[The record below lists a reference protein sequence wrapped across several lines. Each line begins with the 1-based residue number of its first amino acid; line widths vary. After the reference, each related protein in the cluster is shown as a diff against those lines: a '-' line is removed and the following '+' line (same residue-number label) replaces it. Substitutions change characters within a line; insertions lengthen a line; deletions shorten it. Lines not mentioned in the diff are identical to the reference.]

1 MEGGSWRF
9 ARDARDGCLRK
20 NREESFSSIVSR
32 ARVTVE

>member
-9 ARDARDGCLRK
+9 ARDARDRHT
-20 NREESFSSIVSR
+20 NREESFSLLFIVSR